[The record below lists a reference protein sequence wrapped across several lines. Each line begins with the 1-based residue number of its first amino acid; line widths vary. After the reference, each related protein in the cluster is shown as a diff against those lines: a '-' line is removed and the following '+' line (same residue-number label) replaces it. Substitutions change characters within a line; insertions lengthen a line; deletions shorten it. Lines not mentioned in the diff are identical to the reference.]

1 VTDPRRL
8 RPGELCQLLNSTP
21 LGEVI
26 SERQLRQQRTRAG
39 LRFGGNGHVDLVRYV
54 AWLILL
60 RHSPK
65 PAPTNAAAPGPDLA
79 EAARGA
85 AAIASAAQ
93 ALKGHGQKLT
103 AKQEALI
110 AALLTEPTNDAAAAK
125 ASVSR
130 ATLYRW
136 LRLPA
141 FQDAY
146 RQARRESVDAA
157 VGRMQAGTAL
167 AADTLLHVARH
178 GRRDGDRVRAADLVF
193 QHATKGLAHA
203 DLLYGAPDVR
213 SAGRMG
219 TSDVVDVL
227 AAQIKQVQAS
237 ALPTTEKVRLTTALT
252 DALLRA
258 LGVEVID
265 ERLEQLQAVLGGRKD
280 K

>member
-1 VTDPRRL
+1 VTDPCRL
-8 RPGELCQLLNSTP
+8 RPSELCQLLNSTP
-21 LGEVI
+21 LGDVI
-26 SERQLRQQRTRAG
+26 SERQLREHRSRAG
-39 LRFGGNGHVDLVRYV
+39 LRFGGSGHVNLVRYV

-65 PAPTNAAAPGPDLA
+65 SAPTNGVAPGTDLA
-79 EAARGA
+79 EAAQGA
-85 AAIASAAQ
+85 AAAASAAQ

-103 AKQEALI
+103 AKHEALI

-125 ASVSR
+125 AGVSR

-141 FQDAY
+141 FQEAY
-146 RQARRESVDAA
+146 HQARRGLLDAA
-157 VGRMQAGTAL
+157 VGRIQAGTAL

-178 GRRDGDRVRAADLVF
+178 GRRDGDRVRAANSLLD
-193 QHATKGLAHA
+193 HANQGLAHA
-203 DLLYGAPDVR
+203 DLLYGAPQATGA
-213 SAGRMG
+213 SHMG
-219 TSDVVDVL
+219 TSDVVEVL
-227 AAQIKQVQAS
+227 AAQIKQVEAS
-237 ALPTTEKVRLTTALT
+237 ALPTTDRVRLTTALT

-265 ERLEQLQAVLGGRKD
+265 KRLEQLQAVLGGRKD